1 MNARKALN
9 MLDTNRIEDLRKA
22 LEDELYLEALKTKP
36 GAMKRYSC
44 MKKYFNYHTS
54 VRECLQKPCRIKFE
68 GKDYTSFTNS
78 WSLVLTTEDTGEI
91 ELFDEESSGKY
102 PDVTSLVRFDGV
114 KKKINFTKVIAE
126 AKSKGYRL
134 TRKEIE
140 STFKY
145 LMLYDGTY
153 YKIGLID
160 ASLGIIDNGEIAMTY
175 HPYGERMPLTI
186 QNSLGICMIMPVKYY
201 SANPEEDGKIVITID

>member
-1 MNARKALN
+1 MHARKVLE
-9 MLDTNRIEDLRKA
+9 MLDMNRIEDLRKE
-22 LEDELYLEALKTKP
+22 LEDELYLEALKSKP
-36 GAMKRYSC
+36 GAKKRYSA

-54 VRECLQKPCRIKFE
+54 SRDCLQKPCRIEFE
-68 GKDYTSFTNS
+68 GKDYISFTNS
-78 WSLVLTTEDTGEI
+78 WSLVLTTEDCGEI
-91 ELFDEESSGKY
+91 ELFNEEFGKY
-102 PDVTSLVRFDGV
+102 PDVTRLVRFDGI
-114 KKKINFTKVIAE
+114 KKKIDFDKVIAE

-134 TRKEIE
+134 SKKEVE

-160 ASLGIIDNGEIAMTY
+160 ASFGILDDGEIAMTY

-186 QNSLGICMIMPVKYY
+186 QNSLGICMIMPVKYDGVD
-201 SANPEEDGKIVITID
+201 PEDDGKVVITVE